1 MPLTAF
7 NFRDENILSGL
18 EQRYNVTEVKYNILT
33 GNFVYFS
40 KHGEKKHIHI
50 DSLINHM
57 KYEQLEN
64 DELFQLINRVNSC
77 YFPRRIRDSF
87 IDFYTEMEIELPR
100 NIFIV
105 HSLVEFYDYDGQVFF
120 LQYEDD
126 FDLMFN
132 QARKY
137 LKNNASDK

>member
-57 KYEQLEN
+57 KYEQLED

-77 YFPRRIRDSF
+77 YFPRRIKASF
-87 IDFYTEMEIELPR
+87 TEFYEEMGIKLPR

-105 HSLVEFYDYDGQVFF
+105 HSLVEFYDNDGQVFF

-126 FDLMFN
+126 FDLMFK

-137 LKNNASDK
+137 LVQAASNE

>member
-18 EQRYNVTEVKYNILT
+18 ELRFNVTEVKYNILT
-33 GNFVYFS
+33 GNFVYFN

-50 DSLINHM
+50 DSLLNHM

-64 DELFQLINRVNSC
+64 DELYQLINRIKCS
-77 YFPRRIRDSF
+77 YFPRRIKDSF
-87 IDFYTEMEIELPR
+87 TEFYETMGIKLPR

-105 HSLVEFYDYDGQVFF
+105 HSLVEFYDYDGQKFY

-126 FDLMFN
+126 FDLMFT
-132 QARKY
+132 QAQKY
-137 LKNNASDK
+137 LHKQ